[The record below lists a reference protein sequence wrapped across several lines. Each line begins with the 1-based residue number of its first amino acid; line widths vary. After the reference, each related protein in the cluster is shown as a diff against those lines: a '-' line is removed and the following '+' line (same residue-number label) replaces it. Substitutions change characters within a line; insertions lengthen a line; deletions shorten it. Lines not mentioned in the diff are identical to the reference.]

1 MRVVTYARVST
12 KTQRD
17 RGVSLDDQETRFGV
31 FLERTGAI
39 RVQAYAAAKSA
50 GTVLQRK
57 TFLRMFEEL
66 PSLSVDALVID
77 SLDRFTRDEFL
88 GAEQF
93 GKLRDMGVKLW
104 ELEHED
110 DRPLDLTRDAD
121 RDYVWGKFN
130 DAEAERRRIKKR
142 QQKRYAEA
150 RNRGATTTNRPAF
163 GLRLVGPKS
172 AKRLEPDPTSAPI
185 VKEVDRRI
193 LAGESQR
200 KVVAWLE
207 QVAPQAW
214 RSRRGLQLALLDD
227 DDAYVKAGVRTPETQ
242 AQLRAL
248 HGQHRQAFGYD
259 RASRSDQPVW
269 MRSCVRWRRATR
281 HPRIGSTT
289 CRASSRAACA
299 PMGWAMRVV
308 R

>member
-39 RVQAYAAAKSA
+39 RVQAYAEAKSA
-50 GTVLQRK
+50 GTVAQRK

-77 SLDRFTRDEFL
+77 SLDRFTRDKFL

-104 ELEHED
+104 ELEHEE

-142 QQKRYAEA
+142 QLKR
-150 RNRGATTTNRPAF
+150 
-163 GLRLVGPKS
+163 
-172 AKRLEPDPTSAPI
+172 
-185 VKEVDRRI
+185 
-193 LAGESQR
+193 
-200 KVVAWLE
+200 
-207 QVAPQAW
+207 
-214 RSRRGLQLALLDD
+214 
-227 DDAYVKAGVRTPETQ
+227 
-242 AQLRAL
+242 
-248 HGQHRQAFGYD
+248 
-259 RASRSDQPVW
+259 
-269 MRSCVRWRRATR
+269 
-281 HPRIGSTT
+281 
-289 CRASSRAACA
+289 
-299 PMGWAMRVV
+299 
-308 R
+308 